1 MENIFDSS
9 YYSFTKRGLQCIGQ
23 WPFQSS
29 KEKRILRCLTIFI
42 ITSILIPTITK
53 CITSIDDIDVVT
65 EVLFIIG
72 LIALAFTKFFN
83 WTILEDI
90 MIQLLLTIKRDWQSL
105 IDQRD
110 IELLQ
115 QHSERGRKLSVAFA
129 TFIYGN
135 LLLYFCTP
143 AIPKILDIFYPLN
156 ETRPR
161 LFLSQTEYFI
171 DHEKYYTYILFH
183 AYISSIINTACIVF
197 FENFFAI
204 CVCHACGKFEIL
216 KAHLESLHLDGTI
229 LIEETSLA
237 DFYFIKNR
245 IRICSDL
252 QTQTLEFVDCL
263 ESSYCVALLFTV
275 GINIGLIVVAG
286 TVAMI
291 KNSEPSESI
300 RMVCI
305 TADLIIHL
313 FYSSWLGHALIVQN
327 ERVLDA
333 VYQSEWYRFSSRSQL
348 MLLSIM
354 MRSLKPCQLTAGKLY
369 IMSMQGFGAAMRT
382 VMSFFTLFNSMR

>member
-1 MENIFDSS
+1 MENIFDCS
-9 YYSFTKRGLQCIGQ
+9 YYWITKRGLQCIGQ
-23 WPFQSS
+23 WPFRSS
-29 KEKRILRCLTIFI
+29 KEKRILRCLTFFM
-42 ITSILIPTITK
+42 ITSFLTPTITK
-53 CITSIDDIDVVT
+53 CMTSLDDTDVVI
-65 EVLFIIG
+65 ESLFIIG
-72 LIALAFTKFFN
+72 IIGLGFTNFFN
-83 WTILEDI
+83 WTIMEDN
-90 MIQLLLTIKRDWQSL
+90 MIRLLLTIERDWKNL

-115 QHSERGRKLSVAFA
+115 QHSERGRKLSVAF
-129 TFIYGN
+129 TI
-135 LLLYFCTP
+135 LLYFCTP
-143 AIPKILDIFYPLN
+143 AIPKILDFFHPLN

-161 LFLSQTEYFI
+161 IFLSPTEYFI
-171 DHEKYYTYILFH
+171 DQEKYYIYILFH
-183 AYISSIINTACIVF
+183 VYISVPIYTACIVF

-204 CVCHACGKFEIL
+204 CVNHACGKFEIL

-252 QTQTLEFVDCL
+252 QTQTLQFVDCL
-263 ESSYCVALLFTV
+263 ESSYRGALLLAV
-275 GINIGLIVVAG
+275 GINIGLIVLAG
-286 TVAMI
+286 TAAMI
-291 KNSEPSESI
+291 KNSEPSELI

-305 TADLIIHL
+305 GVDLIFHL
-313 FYSSWLGHALIVQN
+313 FYSSWLGHTLVVQN

-333 VYQSEWYRFSSRSQL
+333 VYQSEWYRFSNRSQL

-354 MRSLKPCQLTAGKLY
+354 MRTLKPCQLTAGKLY

-382 VMSFFTLFNSMR
+382 VMSFFTLLNSMR

>member
-1 MENIFDSS
+1 MENIFDCS
-9 YYSFTKRGLQCIGQ
+9 YYWITKRGLQCIGQ

-29 KEKRILRCLTIFI
+29 KEKRILRCLTFFT
-42 ITSILIPTITK
+42 ITSFLTPTIIK
-53 CITSIDDIDVVT
+53 CITSIDDIDVVI
-65 EVLFIIG
+65 EDLFIIG

-83 WTILEDI
+83 WTIMEDT
-90 MIQLLLTIKRDWQSL
+90 MIQLLLTIKRDWKSL

-115 QHSERGRKLSVAFA
+115 QHSERAQKLGVAFA
-129 TFIYGN
+129 TFVYGS

-143 AIPKILDIFYPLN
+143 AIPKILDFFHPLN

-161 LFLSQTEYFI
+161 LFLSPTEYFI
-171 DHEKYYTYILFH
+171 DQEKYYIYILFH
-183 AYISSIINTACIVF
+183 AYISSSIYTACIVF

-204 CVCHACGKFEIL
+204 CVSHACGKFEIL
-216 KAHLESLHLDGTI
+216 KAHLESIHLDGTI

-252 QTQTLEFVDCL
+252 QTQTLQFVDCL
-263 ESSYCVALLFTV
+263 ESSYRGALLLTV
-275 GINIGLIVVAG
+275 GINIGLIVLAG

-305 TADLIIHL
+305 IVDLIFHL
-313 FYSSWLGHALIVQN
+313 FYSSWLGHVLVVQN

-333 VYQSEWYRFSSRSQL
+333 VYQSEWYRFSNRSQL
-348 MLLSIM
+348 MLLPIM

-382 VMSFFTLFNSMR
+382 VISFFTLLNSTR

>member
-1 MENIFDSS
+1 MENIFDCS
-9 YYSFTKRGLQCIGQ
+9 YYWITKRGLQCIGQ
-23 WPFQSS
+23 WPFRSS
-29 KEKRILRCLTIFI
+29 KEKRILRCLTFFM
-42 ITSILIPTITK
+42 ITSFLTPTITK
-53 CITSIDDIDVVT
+53 CMTSLDDTDVVI
-65 EVLFIIG
+65 ESLFIIG
-72 LIALAFTKFFN
+72 IIGLGFTNFFN
-83 WTILEDI
+83 WTIMEDN
-90 MIQLLLTIKRDWQSL
+90 MIRLLLTIERDWKNL

-115 QHSERGRKLSVAFA
+115 QHSERGRKLSVAFT
-129 TFIYGN
+129 TFVYGN
-135 LLLYFCTP
+135 ILLCFCTP
-143 AIPKILDIFYPLN
+143 AIPKILDFFHPLN

-161 LFLSQTEYFI
+161 IFLSPTEYFI
-171 DHEKYYTYILFH
+171 DQEKYYIYILFH
-183 AYISSIINTACIVF
+183 AYISVPIYTACIVF

-204 CVCHACGKFEIL
+204 CVNHACGKFEIL

-252 QTQTLEFVDCL
+252 QTQTLQFVDCL
-263 ESSYCVALLFTV
+263 ESSYRGALLLAV
-275 GINIGLIVVAG
+275 GINIGLIVLAG
-286 TVAMI
+286 TAAMI
-291 KNSEPSESI
+291 KNSEPSELI

-305 TADLIIHL
+305 GVDLIFHL
-313 FYSSWLGHALIVQN
+313 FYSSWLGHTLVVQN

-333 VYQSEWYRFSSRSQL
+333 VYQSEWYRFSNRSQL

-354 MRSLKPCQLTAGKLY
+354 MRTLKPCQLTAGKLY

-382 VMSFFTLFNSMR
+382 VMSFFTLLNSMR

>member
-129 TFIYGN
+129 SKERWGIMNHFQTFIYGN

-286 TVAMI
+286 TVVSMQIGFIFLIGQIKTSYVFSEAMI

-313 FYSSWLGHALIVQN
+313 FYSSWLGHVLVVQN

-333 VYQSEWYRFSSRSQL
+333 VYQSEWYR
-348 MLLSIM
+348 
-354 MRSLKPCQLTAGKLY
+354 
-369 IMSMQGFGAAMRT
+369 
-382 VMSFFTLFNSMR
+382 